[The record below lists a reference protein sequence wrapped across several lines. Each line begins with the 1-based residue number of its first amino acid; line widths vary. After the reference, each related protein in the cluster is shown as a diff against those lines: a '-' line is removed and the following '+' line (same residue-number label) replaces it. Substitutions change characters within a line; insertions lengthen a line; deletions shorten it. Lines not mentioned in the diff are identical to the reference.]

1 MTAWPTGDISFYN
14 LAPPNRVRLSTI
26 PGAAVKRWDDSVLV
40 FDVRIGDGI
49 VRTYSFTEHWF
60 EVHCTFDLDGHLRP
74 EPGPVNWAFDCD
86 MCTPAIIRGNDVYN
100 VDLKLDILVEPDGV
114 TYALVDEDDFA
125 EARSAG
131 WLTDVEVLGAR
142 RGADELIGIILDV
155 GLGALPGADP
165 AVRLGSRKRPAG
177 AASRTHG
184 RGCARVPA
192 RRAPHAVARHRFLAL
207 LTHGSRG
214 AGNIGAA
221 ADAGCMEPL
230 RTEVRTIV
238 K

>member
-1 MTAWPTGDISFYN
+1 MRAWPTGDISFYN

-142 RGADELIGIILDV
+142 RGADELIGIIHDTGLVPFLEPILPFDSILDNAPQGPHRDLTTEDV
-155 GLGALPGADP
+155 PQFQLDTRLTLWPGI
-165 AVRLGSRKRPAG
+165 GS
-177 AASRTHG
+177 
-184 RGCARVPA
+184 
-192 RRAPHAVARHRFLAL
+192 
-207 LTHGSRG
+207 
-214 AGNIGAA
+214 
-221 ADAGCMEPL
+221 
-230 RTEVRTIV
+230 
-238 K
+238 

>member
-1 MTAWPTGDISFYN
+1 MRAWPTGDISFYN

-86 MCTPAIIRGNDVYN
+86 MCTPAIIRGNDVYI

-142 RGADELIGIILDV
+142 RGADELIGIIHDTGLVPFLEPILPFDSILDNAPQGPHRDLTTEDV
-155 GLGALPGADP
+155 PQFQLDT
-165 AVRLGSRKRPAG
+165 RLTLWPDIGS
-177 AASRTHG
+177 
-184 RGCARVPA
+184 
-192 RRAPHAVARHRFLAL
+192 
-207 LTHGSRG
+207 
-214 AGNIGAA
+214 
-221 ADAGCMEPL
+221 
-230 RTEVRTIV
+230 
-238 K
+238 